1 MLTIQDKNTVLHLN
15 GQNVRLAAKNG
26 RNSKT
31 PGLHLSATHGKEAVG
46 RTMASPLTNEGTTQ
60 LNLLL
65 LKSSQ
70 PDLDREA
77 KNQPVRRPLKLAPL
91 ELSEEVKETQRQKL
105 KFVQPEAKSASC
117 KQNVTLNEPQ
127 ICKVKSCVRQGLV
140 KSAVCTSAST
150 EPPKAQQQTRFSR
163 PQLSRSNPT
172 EQNADRRLKDVVCR
186 GTPAPLCSK
195 PAPLLFST
203 RVKAQ
208 VAHGRIVACQNPSI
222 PQQQTGKRR
231 LRLRRAQCL
240 EDDLCNSNISKLS
253 AEESI
258 LAKDVQDK
266 GQQAERTPRGHLH
279 PGKGIKE
286 TPVDYLEH
294 GSVRKSHQENC
305 STQPPRCTLDQ
316 QSAEGGS
323 NEHTLDSVKLSASNW
338 RLKRKKPLITKHN
351 NAVPLE
357 PIQL

>member
-1 MLTIQDKNTVLHLN
+1 MLHLN

-46 RTMASPLTNEGTTQ
+46 RTMASPLTHEGTTQ
-60 LNLLL
+60 LDLLL
-65 LKSSQ
+65 LKTSQ

-77 KNQPVRRPLKLAPL
+77 ENQPVRRPLKLAPL
-91 ELSEEVKETQRQKL
+91 ELPEEVRETQRQKL
-105 KFVQPEAKSASC
+105 KFIQPEAKSAFC

-127 ICKVKSCVRQGLV
+127 TRKVKSCVRQGLL
-140 KSAVCTSAST
+140 KSAVCTSAS
-150 EPPKAQQQTRFSR
+150 EPPKAQQQNRFSR
-163 PQLSRSNPT
+163 PQLSRSNPM
-172 EQNADRRLKDVVCR
+172 EQNPDRHLKDVVCR

-195 PAPLLFST
+195 PAALLFSPL
-203 RVKAQ
+203 VKAQ
-208 VAHGRIVACQNPSI
+208 ADHGRDVACQNTSI
-222 PQQQTGKRR
+222 LQQETGKRR

-240 EDDLCNSNISKLS
+240 EDDLCNSTKSTLS
-253 AEESI
+253 AQDSN
-258 LAKDVQDK
+258 LAQDVQGK
-266 GQQAERTPRGHLH
+266 GQQAERAPRGQPH
-279 PGKGIKE
+279 PGKGIAE
-286 TPVDYLEH
+286 TPVVSLEH
-294 GSVRKSHQENC
+294 GSVRKSHQEDC

-323 NEHTLDSVKLSASNW
+323 NEHASDSVKLSASNW

-357 PIQL
+357 RLQL